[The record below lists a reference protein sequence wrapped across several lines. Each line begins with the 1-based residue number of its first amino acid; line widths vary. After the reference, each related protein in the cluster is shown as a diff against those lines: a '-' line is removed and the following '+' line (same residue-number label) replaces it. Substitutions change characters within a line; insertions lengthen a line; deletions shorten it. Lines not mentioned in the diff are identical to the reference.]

1 MTFSEKSSCK
11 DIVKS
16 VLKKMQGIN
25 QPQYKFITEVFGLFL
40 SIQGRLN
47 FLQFSRYGKLCEQS
61 YRNGFAK
68 DFDFLSFNI
77 NLLEEY
83 KNKNLII
90 ALDPSYISKSGEN
103 TLGVGYF
110 WSGVAGTSKWG
121 LEITGIA
128 AVDIDANSAYHLEAV
143 QTPSSTPEGDTLV
156 NHYTNILIDS
166 KLQLLSVSKYIVAD
180 AYFSKYKFVAPL
192 NENGFEVISRLRNDS
207 DLRYLYTGN
216 QKGGRGRP
224 KKYDGKIR
232 FDDLNNL
239 YFSFLKIDEVN
250 KSFQGVVYSK
260 SLKKNINLVGI
271 LSTRKGK
278 QSHKLYFSTDLSMSA
293 NEVLRMYRSRFQIEF
308 LFRDAKQFTGLDN
321 CQARAKEKLHFH
333 WNTSLSSINL
343 AKIAHWESKED
354 DKLPFSM
361 SDVKVFYHNRLLLDR
376 FIVKFGIRPNKP
388 KNKKIIRELLDYG
401 KIAA

>member
-47 FLQFSRYGKLCEQS
+47 FLQFPRYGKLCEQS

-90 ALDPSYISKSGEN
+90 ALDPSYISKSGKN
-103 TLGVGYF
+103 TPGVGYF
-110 WSGVAGTSKWG
+110 WSDVAGTSKWG

-143 QTPSSTPEGDTLV
+143 QTPSSTPEGYTLV
-156 NHYTNILIDS
+156 NHYTNILIYRQL
-166 KLQLLSVSKYIVAD
+166 KLLSVSKYIVAD
-180 AYFSKYKFVAPL
+180 AYFLKYKFVAPL

-239 YFSFLKIDEVN
+239 YFSFLKIDEIN

-260 SLKKNINLVGI
+260 TLKRNINLVGI

-278 QSHKLYFSTDLSMSA
+278 QSHKLYFSTDLSMSQMKY
-293 NEVLRMYRSRFQIEF
+293 VQV
-308 LFRDAKQFTGLDN
+308 T
-321 CQARAKEKLHFH
+321 
-333 WNTSLSSINL
+333 
-343 AKIAHWESKED
+343 
-354 DKLPFSM
+354 FS
-361 SDVKVFYHNRLLLDR
+361 N
-376 FIVKFGIRPNKP
+376 
-388 KNKKIIRELLDYG
+388 
-401 KIAA
+401 

>member
-1 MTFSEKSSCK
+1 VC
-11 DIVKS
+11 
-16 VLKKMQGIN
+16 
-25 QPQYKFITEVFGLFL
+25 
-40 SIQGRLN
+40 
-47 FLQFSRYGKLCEQS
+47 
-61 YRNGFAK
+61 
-68 DFDFLSFNI
+68 
-77 NLLEEY
+77 
-83 KNKNLII
+83 
-90 ALDPSYISKSGEN
+90 
-103 TLGVGYF
+103 
-110 WSGVAGTSKWG
+110 
-121 LEITGIA
+121 
-128 AVDIDANSAYHLEAV
+128 
-143 QTPSSTPEGDTLV
+143 
-156 NHYTNILIDS
+156 
-166 KLQLLSVSKYIVAD
+166 
-180 AYFSKYKFVAPL
+180 
-192 NENGFEVISRLRNDS
+192 
-207 DLRYLYTGN
+207 
-216 QKGGRGRP
+216 RP

-239 YFSFLKIDEVN
+239 YFSFLKIDEIN

-260 SLKKNINLVGI
+260 TLKRNINLVGI

-343 AKIAHWESKED
+343 AKIAHWESEED